1 VDWVCDNWHKPDE
14 GIWEVRGGRK
24 EFLYSQLMCWVAIDR
39 GIRLEQKRSF
49 PAHLSRWHEVRDRIY
64 RHIFEQMWDPRL
76 EAFIQYKGSDTLDA
90 ASLLMPLVKF
100 VGPTDPRWLSTL
112 KSIEDELVDD
122 SLVYWYKVMDETS
135 DGLREKEGTF
145 NMCSFRHVECLA
157 RSGDL
162 PKARFFFE
170 KMLGYANQLGL
181 YAEEI
186 SPNGEHLGNF
196 PQAFIHLALI
206 SAGYYLNRAL
216 TERT

>member
-1 VDWVCDNWHKPDE
+1 
-14 GIWEVRGGRK
+14 
-24 EFLYSQLMCWVAIDR
+24 MCWVAIDR
-39 GIRLEQKRSF
+39 GIRLAQKRSF
-49 PAHLSRWHEVRDRIY
+49 PAPLNRWHEVRDRIY

-76 EAFIQYKGSDTLDA
+76 EAFVQHKGSNTLDA

-112 KSIEDELVDD
+112 KSIDEELVDD
-122 SLVYWYKVMDETS
+122 SLVYRYKVMDETS
-135 DGLREKEGTF
+135 DGLRGKEETF
-145 NMCSFRHVECLA
+145 NMCSFWYVECLA

>member
-1 VDWVCDNWHKPDE
+1 
-14 GIWEVRGGRK
+14 
-24 EFLYSQLMCWVAIDR
+24 VAIGR
-39 GIRLEQKRSF
+39 GIRLAQKRSF
-49 PAHLSRWHEVRDRIY
+49 PAPLNRWHEVRDRIY

-76 EAFIQYKGSDTLDA
+76 EAFVQHKGSNTLDA

-112 KSIEDELVDD
+112 KSIDEELVDD
-122 SLVYWYKVMDETS
+122 LLVYRYKVMDETS
-135 DGLREKEGTF
+135 DGLRGKEGTF
-145 NMCSFRHVECLA
+145 NMCSFWYVECLA

-186 SPNGEHLGNF
+186 SPNGEQLGNF
-196 PQAFIHLALI
+196 PPAITPALARHVSLTGSPGAESRNSWPNQALAPDPAAYGGW
-206 SAGYYLNRAL
+206 AGS
-216 TERT
+216 